1 MIVRSEL
8 SLISARVILGR
19 RKRFALMHPVP
30 VAHEKKACVVCVA
43 TLLLPRLAPDL
54 TSNSNCVD
62 TTPLRRCVVAL
73 EIMSYQHR
81 CFVESDERENTFTR
95 QPMLK
100 MWDADTDKPSFS
112 CRHFVA
118 GFHGRHPRPL
128 AVLLGIWST
137 SVPLCT
143 PGPRDDIQRI
153 YHLIRM
159 RIFFDTFSLF
169 YPSLCYYVNF
179 WQQWVEEYWST

>member
-1 MIVRSEL
+1 
-8 SLISARVILGR
+8 
-19 RKRFALMHPVP
+19 MHPVP
-30 VAHEKKACVVCVA
+30 VAHEKKPVWSVWQPRCSHAWHP
-43 TLLLPRLAPDL
+43 TSLPTVTAL
-54 TSNSNCVD
+54 TPPPCDAV
-62 TTPLRRCVVAL
+62 LWR
-73 EIMSYQHR
+73 
-81 CFVESDERENTFTR
+81 ERSCRSSIAVLWSQMRELTFTR

-118 GFHGRHPRPL
+118 MFHGRHPRPL
-128 AVLLGIWST
+128 AVLLYIWST
-137 SVPLCT
+137 FVPLCT
-143 PGPRDDIQRI
+143 PGPRNDIQCI

>member
-1 MIVRSEL
+1 MREL
-8 SLISARVILGR
+8 
-19 RKRFALMHPVP
+19 
-30 VAHEKKACVVCVA
+30 
-43 TLLLPRLAPDL
+43 
-54 TSNSNCVD
+54 N
-62 TTPLRRCVVAL
+62 
-73 EIMSYQHR
+73 
-81 CFVESDERENTFTR
+81 FTR

-100 MWDADTDKPSFS
+100 MWDANTDKPSFL

-143 PGPRDDIQRI
+143 PGPRDDIQCI

-169 YPSLCYYVNF
+169 YPSLSYYVNF
-179 WQQWVEEYWST
+179 GTSGSKNIGAHKLLVRGVPSLPYSTLLGSSSPAYTVML